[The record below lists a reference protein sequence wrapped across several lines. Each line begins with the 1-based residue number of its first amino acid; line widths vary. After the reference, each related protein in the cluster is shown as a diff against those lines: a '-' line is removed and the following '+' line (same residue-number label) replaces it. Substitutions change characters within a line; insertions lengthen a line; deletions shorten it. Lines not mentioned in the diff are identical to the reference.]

1 MKTVNIFGE
10 VIEAKQVKE
19 RNNVI
24 IVEDLAGDRH
34 VVHKSTI
41 RNTKRTKGRND
52 PAGSFDLAECQR
64 IGRTGR
70 KARKKGY

>member
-1 MKTVNIFGE
+1 MKTVNIYGE
-10 VIEAKQVKE
+10 VIEGKQVKE

-41 RNTKRTKGRND
+41 RNTKRTNGRN
-52 PAGSFDLAECQR
+52 AR
-64 IGRTGR
+64 R
-70 KARKKGY
+70 KF